1 MSRLD
6 VLHHDVP
13 FVIAPQDLG
22 YGEAL
27 ADCVEQV
34 ILHILEALDAVEL
47 LFDEVGDFLV
57 QRFVAEGNHLEVKA
71 RDGVLARLE
80 LTE

>member
-1 MSRLD
+1 MPRLD

-22 YGEAL
+22 DGEAL
-27 ADCVEQV
+27 ADRVEQV
-34 ILHILEALDAVEL
+34 VLHVLEALDAVEL
-47 LFDEVGDFLV
+47 LFDEVGDLLV
-57 QRFVAEGNHLEVKA
+57 QRFVAEGDHLEVKA

>member
-22 YGEAL
+22 YGKAL

-47 LFDEVGDFLV
+47 LFDEVGDLLV
-57 QRFVAEGNHLEVKA
+57 QRSSPKGITSKSRPVTAFCASGA
-71 RDGVLARLE
+71 D
-80 LTE
+80 

>member
-1 MSRLD
+1 M
-6 VLHHDVP
+6 P

-27 ADCVEQV
+27 ADCVEQG

-47 LFDEVGDFLV
+47 LFDEVGNLLV